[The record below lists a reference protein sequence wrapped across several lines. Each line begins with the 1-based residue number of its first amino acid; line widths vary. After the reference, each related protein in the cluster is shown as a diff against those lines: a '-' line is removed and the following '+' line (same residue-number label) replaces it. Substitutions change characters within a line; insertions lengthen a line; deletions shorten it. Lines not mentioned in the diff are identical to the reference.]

1 MTHTRTSHL
10 IVAALAA
17 ICWLA
22 PRPAL
27 ATEPDKKPAPQGPSS
42 PPEYRISAGDKLR
55 VEVYKEQQLSQSV
68 QVRPDG
74 KITMPLIGDIEATG
88 HTPIELRDTITGAL
102 KEYVT
107 SPTVTVIVVETMA
120 ATAYVIGEV
129 NHPGAINLQV
139 PVTVIQALALAG
151 GLKDFANTRNIRIL
165 RKRRLGTQLIT
176 FDYKEASQ
184 SLGAPMYL
192 EPGDTIVVPD

>member
-1 MTHTRTSHL
+1 MKNRSFVSTL
-10 IVAALAA
+10 AAALALTV
-17 ICWLA
+17 CTLA
-22 PRPAL
+22 PLSAKDKD
-27 ATEPDKKPAPQGPSS
+27 DKKPAPQ
-42 PPEYRISAGDKLR
+42 PPALGDEYRLGPGDKLR
-55 VEVYKEQQLSQSV
+55 IEVYKDVQLSQSV

>member
-1 MTHTRTSHL
+1 
-10 IVAALAA
+10 
-17 ICWLA
+17 
-22 PRPAL
+22 
-27 ATEPDKKPAPQGPSS
+27 
-42 PPEYRISAGDKLR
+42 
-55 VEVYKEQQLSQSV
+55 
-68 QVRPDG
+68 
-74 KITMPLIGDIEATG
+74 MPLIGDIEANG